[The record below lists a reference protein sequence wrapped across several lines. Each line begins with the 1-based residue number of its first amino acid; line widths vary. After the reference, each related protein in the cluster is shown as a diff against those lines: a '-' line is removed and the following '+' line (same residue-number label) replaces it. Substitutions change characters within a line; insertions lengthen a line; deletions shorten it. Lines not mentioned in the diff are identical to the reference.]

1 MINNDK
7 CYDKQCI
14 GLTEAH
20 NGHFIPPGDFPD
32 PGIKSASP
40 ASPALQSDSF
50 PLSHWGGPCIIA
62 QCYFMC

>member
-20 NGHFIPPGDFPD
+20 NGHFVPGL
-32 PGIKSASP
+32 GG
-40 ASPALQSDSF
+40 
-50 PLSHWGGPCIIA
+50 WGRIVGGSK
-62 QCYFMC
+62 F